1 MLSVRG
7 VPGETLMH
15 SDLAHWLTEQQ
26 PRLLPAWEAALHAM
40 AKLRTNANGYAGSGA
55 TFDGL
60 PGDETR
66 TQTLGQI
73 YEGLVRAAR
82 GEFIELSARLYA
94 ISQIEGWHEV
104 GLPDLLAVLFQF
116 RQQAWELL
124 EQELDEPAQTF
135 GLMSKL
141 TLLLEHTSDAL
152 ARSWE
157 TYTEATIRD
166 RISQA
171 EFIAESLAAATEEAD
186 RRALQL
192 SALNRVLQRFSASLE
207 SDDLL
212 DMVGTSLLEVLG
224 VAHIAIWL
232 PHADADEYLDD
243 ASLYVAQTWGS
254 DPQPIVGMRLMESH
268 SDIIFKAHSQ
278 AIIICETFP
287 NAIRQGAWYLE
298 GCGVLALPLLVNERS
313 TGVIVLQDP
322 DPSAQLSRSQ
332 QDLARG
338 IAMQAAIAL
347 ENARLYARIRR
358 FNNELEQLVARR
370 THELLAEK
378 DRLSTLYEITREVSS
393 TLDLDA
399 LLNGSLAALARI
411 AQAGHGSIM
420 LIEPDTEHLVSRASL
435 GHTESVF
442 TRFPIGVGIAGWVAQ
457 KKQPALIDDV
467 SQDERWVALPPDDN
481 RRKREGSMVVV
492 PLMAQNE
499 VVGVLTLSHRQTGF
513 FNEDHLRL
521 LTASAGGIAVGIH
534 NANLYNTIV
543 SETERRG
550 ELLRT
555 QQETTSKLAAI
566 LQSLSDGV
574 LVCDTDGRVL
584 STNAAA
590 GRILQRDIE
599 ELVLWNL
606 HDLLPRY
613 LPDRIGEMPL
623 TELLARPLDSSGAP
637 RIFQSMTQVGVRV
650 VSLALGPVLREED
663 GELIGALLV
672 LRDIT
677 REVESDRL
685 KTEFIGTM
693 SHELRTPMT
702 AIKGFTQLLAM
713 GSLGALNDTQRELLN
728 TIYTNAERMIS
739 IINDVLDITKI
750 ETGSIDLELRS
761 LHLAE
766 TLSGVIADL
775 QPLIRDRGHNLTVH
789 IPPGLLLVRAD
800 SSRLHQVLYNLVS
813 NAVKYTRHGG
823 NIEIDVHEAVPGDLP
838 EWVRDNILSSRRYVQ
853 VNVRDTGVGIAPE
866 ELDQV
871 FERFYRTEN
880 PLKIEAGGTGLGLS
894 LARPLVELLGGHIWV
909 ESVLNEGST
918 FSFILPAA

>member
-1 MLSVRG
+1 
-7 VPGETLMH
+7 MH
-15 SDLAHWLTEQQ
+15 SDLAYWLTEQQ
-26 PRLLPAWEAALHAM
+26 SRLLPCWETSLHAM
-40 AKLRTNANGYAGSGA
+40 AQHRTNGNGYAVFA
-55 TFDGL
+55 TLDDSSSQTETSTVILERIYDGL
-60 PGDETR
+60 
-66 TQTLGQI
+66 I
-73 YEGLVRAAR
+73 RAAR
-82 GEFIELSARLYA
+82 GECVELSACLYT
-94 ISQIEGWHEV
+94 ISQLDGWHKAN
-104 GLPDLLAVLFQF
+104 LPDLLAVTFQL
-116 RQQAWELL
+116 RRHAWDILQEEMTDPAQAFVLMRELDTLL
-124 EQELDEPAQTF
+124 EYT
-135 GLMSKL
+135 
-141 TLLLEHTSDAL
+141 TDAI

-157 TYTEATIRD
+157 TYTEATIQD

-171 EFIAESLAAATEEAD
+171 EFIAESLASATEEAD

-207 SDDLL
+207 SEDLL
-212 DMVGTSLLEVLG
+212 DMVGSSLLEVMG
-224 VAHIAIWL
+224 VAQIAIWL
-232 PHADADEYLDD
+232 PHVDADEYFDD
-243 ASLYVAQTWGS
+243 AALYVAQTWGEE
-254 DPQPIVGMRLMESH
+254 PYPEVGMRLIESH
-268 SDIIFKAHSQ
+268 DDLIFRSHSQ
-278 AIIICETFP
+278 AMIICEP
-287 NAIRQGAWYLE
+287 APDPANQGAWYRP
-298 GCGVLALPLLVNERS
+298 GCGVLVLPLLVNERS
-313 TGVIVLQDP
+313 TGIVVLQDP
-322 DPSAQLSRSQ
+322 DPVVQLSRSQ

-347 ENARLYARIRR
+347 ENARLYDRIRR

-378 DRLSTLYEITREVSS
+378 DRLSTLYDITREVSS
-393 TLDLDA
+393 TLDLEG
-399 LLNGSLAALARI
+399 LLNASLVALARI
-411 AQAGHGSIM
+411 TQAEYGSVM
-420 LIEPDTEHLVSRASL
+420 LVEPDTEQLVSQASL
-435 GHTESVF
+435 GQSESTF

-457 KKQPALIDDV
+457 HKQPALIADV
-467 SQDERWVALPPDDN
+467 SKDSRWVSLPLGDT

-499 VVGVLTLSHRQTGF
+499 VVGVLTLSHRQTNF
-513 FNEDHLRL
+513 FNDDHLRL
-521 LTASAGGIAVGIH
+521 LTASAGGIAVGLH

-613 LPDRIGEMPL
+613 LRNRQDEAMPL
-623 TELLARPLDSSGAP
+623 SELLAYPLDSTGTP
-637 RIFQSMTQVGVRV
+637 RVFQTMTQIGMHI
-650 VSLALGPVLREED
+650 VSLALNPVLREED
-663 GELIGALLV
+663 GELMGALLL

-702 AIKGFTQLLAM
+702 AIKGFTQLLGM
-713 GSLGALNDTQRELLN
+713 GSLGEINDTQRELLN
-728 TIYTNAERMIS
+728 TIQTNAERMIN

-750 ETGSIDLELRS
+750 ETGSIDLELRP

-766 TLSGVIADL
+766 TLSGVIADI
-775 QPLIRDRGHNLTVH
+775 QPLVQDRGHTLTVH

-800 SSRLHQVLYNLVS
+800 SSRLHQVLYNILS
-813 NAVKYTRHGG
+813 NAVKYTPCNGSVE
-823 NIEIDVHEAVPGDLP
+823 IEAHEAVLADLP
-838 EWVRDNILSSRRYVQ
+838 QAIRDNILSSRRYVQ
-853 VNVRDTGVGIAPE
+853 VSIRDTGVGIAHE
-866 ELDQV
+866 DLERV
-871 FERFYRTEN
+871 FERFYRSEN
-880 PLKIEAGGTGLGLS
+880 SLKIEAGGTGLGLS
-894 LARPLVELLGGHIWV
+894 LVKPLIELLGGDIWA
-909 ESVLNEGST
+909 ESELHVGTT
-918 FSFILPAA
+918 FSFVLPAA